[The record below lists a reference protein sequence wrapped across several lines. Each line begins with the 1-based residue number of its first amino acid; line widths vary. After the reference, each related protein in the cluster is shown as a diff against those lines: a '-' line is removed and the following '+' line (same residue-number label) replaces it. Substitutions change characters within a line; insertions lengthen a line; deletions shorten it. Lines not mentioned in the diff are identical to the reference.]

1 MVASP
6 PGIYSPHAGVRFREP
21 EPDFILAEVRPR
33 DQSHPV
39 AFATHLVAIR
49 WYLGNYDVVSQ
60 IIADIQFG
68 PLRHENRISNVSEN
82 AGYVDEAAVLSHLE
96 FPKYLFPGE
105 SAARVWYEA
114 LPDHVSLIMVHN
126 AEWESGLGD

>member
-1 MVASP
+1 MPVCSSASP
-6 PGIYSPHAGVRFREP
+6 GPILSLPRPGGAISPNT
-21 EPDFILAEVRPR
+21 
-33 DQSHPV
+33 V
-39 AFATHLVAIR
+39 AFETHLVAIR